1 MNKKKEIALI
11 GDPILRKATNFVD
24 INKINSSLIQN
35 IITELIDTMRYLN
48 GAGLAANQIF
58 YPYRLCVIEMIS
70 NPRYKYFP
78 VIPLKV
84 LINPKIEINKR
95 AEIFSS
101 YEGCLSVPNLR
112 GKVDRYTEIKI
123 SYYNEKAD
131 FCSEKVKG
139 ISAVVYQHE
148 IDHLDGV
155 LFTDKVKNNK
165 TLVTYDNYLKYHDAN
180 YKDEVKKFI
189 EKKLF
194 N

>member
-1 MNKKKEIALI
+1 M
-11 GDPILRKATNFVD
+11 
-24 INKINSSLIQN
+24 
-35 IITELIDTMRYLN
+35 
-48 GAGLAANQIF
+48 
-58 YPYRLCVIEMIS
+58 
-70 NPRYKYFP
+70 
-78 VIPLKV
+78 
-84 LINPKIEINKR
+84 
-95 AEIFSS
+95 
-101 YEGCLSVPNLR
+101 
-112 GKVDRYTEIKI
+112 
-123 SYYNEKAD
+123 
-131 FCSEKVKG
+131 CSEKVKG